1 MPVIWQQEIKC
12 LLKWHM
18 LAFLISPLLY
28 KIVHWMVLIV
38 CRWLHIWCLNAQ
50 RNVTFRIV
58 WSWKEFPF
66 FLRHLKASLSGA
78 SRRFPLVGS
87 KCACAWLS
95 SSEAKSSFYPGGL
108 HQRNENKKVK
118 RSFGRVNYQCRRT
131 FLHDFPAVVG
141 VILHFRLRR
150 KQKPSR
156 KCLLI
161 PKRWTKESYD
171 TLLFCVKTRKSSAEA
186 LKRREESKSEEIIGS
201 FGQGGM

>member
-1 MPVIWQQEIKC
+1 
-12 LLKWHM
+12 M
-18 LAFLISPLLY
+18 LIEARHASLSYFSITIQVCTLEG
-28 KIVHWMVLIV
+28 VNV
-38 CRWLHIWCLNAQ
+38 CRWLHIWCLNAE

-66 FLRHLKASLSGA
+66 FLHHLKATLSGA

-87 KCACAWLS
+87 ECACAWLS
-95 SSEAKSSFYPGGL
+95 SSEAKSGFYPGGL

-118 RSFGRVNYQCRRT
+118 GSFGGVNHQCQRS
-131 FLHDFPAVVG
+131 FLHDFTAVVG

-161 PKRWTKESYD
+161 PKRMNKRVPRHTFV
-171 TLLFCVKTRKSSAEA
+171 LLENTQIASV
-186 LKRREESKSEEIIGS
+186 
-201 FGQGGM
+201 